1 MGCNE
6 EVPFFA
12 PRPYGARV
20 LDSFVPRSNCAR
32 CERPTSVC
40 ICAHMSR
47 LSSRT
52 KVLFVQHPREERKA
66 IGTAKLTHMCLPNSE
81 LVIGVEVDDEPRVRA
96 CLSDTENPA
105 ILLYPGDS
113 AAPLESFV
121 SGPPRTLVV
130 LDGTWPQSKKLLR
143 MNPGLAALPR
153 VAFSPSSPSEYRIR
167 REPKG
172 NYVSTVESV
181 AHALGVLEND
191 APKFAAL
198 YAPFRAMVDAQIAH
212 EREGSNPRKKKPRTK
227 SREERLFPEVLAAA
241 AEGRIVCV
249 VGEAN
254 AWPYKTRKATPHYPD
269 ELVQLVALRVPSGES
284 LDVVV
289 RPLHPLAP
297 STSSHTQL
305 SAEQLLGGTAIDE
318 AVTKAQAFLRP
329 DDLVV
334 TWGHYTTNLFAR
346 SGVKIP
352 NEIFCLR
359 AAAKRFVNGKVG
371 TPEDF
376 LLRRGPAES
385 DPPAHGRGRAGKR
398 VGAIARALAWILR
411 TPFPVEPSEEDS

>member
-1 MGCNE
+1 
-6 EVPFFA
+6 
-12 PRPYGARV
+12 
-20 LDSFVPRSNCAR
+20 
-32 CERPTSVC
+32 
-40 ICAHMSR
+40 
-47 LSSRT
+47 
-52 KVLFVQHPREERKA
+52 
-66 IGTAKLTHMCLPNSE
+66 
-81 LVIGVEVDDEPRVRA
+81 
-96 CLSDTENPA
+96 
-105 ILLYPGDS
+105 
-113 AAPLESFV
+113 
-121 SGPPRTLVV
+121 
-130 LDGTWPQSKKLLR
+130 
-143 MNPGLAALPR
+143 MNPRLAALPR

-269 ELVQLVALRVPSGES
+269 ELVQLVALRVPSAEA

-289 RPLHPLAP
+289 RPLHPIAP

-305 SAEQLLGGTAIDE
+305 SAEQLMGGTAIDE
-318 AVTKAQAFLRP
+318 AVAKAHAFLRP
-329 DDLVV
+329 
-334 TWGHYTTNLFAR
+334 
-346 SGVKIP
+346 GVKLP

-376 LLRRGPAES
+376 LLRRGPAED

-398 VGAIARALAWILR
+398 VVAIAQALTWILR
-411 TPFPVEPSEEDS
+411 TPFPVEPFEEDS